1 MKKMSLVFS
10 IIIFCLF
17 LTGAWEASAQEQVSS
32 NIEED
37 ENAGLNIEEEEMDLE
52 SKPYEQQI
60 QAQKQ
65 ENSQEM
71 KQDMQTVKKEL
82 SNDAKEAGQ
91 EGYLATNKDQENNP
105 PGPQGA
111 PGATPD
117 SKPKK

>member
-1 MKKMSLVFS
+1 MKKMFLVFS
-10 IIIFCLF
+10 IIFFCLF
-17 LTGAWEASAQEQVSS
+17 ITGAWEVSAQEQVSS

-82 SNDAKEAGQ
+82 SNDTKETEQ
-91 EGYLATNKDQENNP
+91 EGYLPSNKDQDNNP
-105 PGPQGA
+105 LGPQGA
-111 PGATPD
+111 PGANPD
-117 SKPKK
+117 RKPKK